1 MTWYYYTALLIVLPQ
16 LLFVLQ
22 VYNNYRYVLS
32 KHKRKRSGYR
42 PRSVLFVPCKGLD
55 SNFERNVKSFFDQ
68 NYENYLLWFVVGDKS
83 DPAYDEL
90 CRLKDHFIVSSKA
103 QDVQILFAGPG
114 QSCSQKVH
122 NLLYCYERLGEDV
135 EVMAFAD
142 SDICLRSDWLSHI
155 VYPLRQEKTG
165 AASGYRWFVPR
176 KNNLA
181 SLALSGVNAK
191 VAQLLGNT
199 RFNQAWGGSM
209 AIRVEVFRKLGLDK
223 IWPRA
228 LSDDLSLSRA
238 VKKAGLKMV
247 FVPACLVASHE
258 ATTWPKLFE
267 FGRRQLLIT
276 RVNYPKTWWIGFFSV
291 FYTVLGL
298 WGTAAMSVYAV
309 TTGKGNPVFFI
320 AVPVVFFVSQM
331 FRAILRQKMIV
342 QLLQEESGKLK
353 AARMA
358 DILFFWAWS
367 LLFLAFIISS
377 TIGRTI
383 TWRGIR
389 YKLIGPNKTIVI
401 RREG

>member
-1 MTWYYYTALLIVLPQ
+1 MTWYYYTALLIVLLQ
-16 LLFVLQ
+16 LLFVVQ

-32 KHKRKRSGYR
+32 KHKRKRSWYR
-42 PRSVLFVPCKGLD
+42 PRAVLFVPCKGLD

-68 NYENYLLWFVVGDKS
+68 DYENYLLWFVVGDKS

-90 CRLKDHFIVSSKA
+90 CRLKEQLIASSKA
-103 QDVQILFAGPG
+103 QDVQILVAGHG

-122 NLLYCYERLGEDV
+122 NLLYCYERLGEDM

-155 VYPLRQEKTG
+155 VYPLRQAKTG
-165 AASGYRWFVPR
+165 ASSGYRWFVPR

-181 SLALSGVNAK
+181 SLALSAVNAK

-209 AIRVEVFRKLGLDK
+209 AIRVEMFRRLGLDK

-238 VKKAGLKMV
+238 VKKAGLKVV

-258 ATTWPKLFE
+258 ETTWPKLFE

-298 WGTAAMSVYAV
+298 WGTAAMAVYAV
-309 TTGKGNPVFFI
+309 TTGKGNPAFFI
-320 AVPVVFFVSQM
+320 TVPVVFFVSQM
-331 FRAILRQKMIV
+331 ARAILRQKMV
-342 QLLQEESGKLK
+342 GQLLQEESGKMK

-358 DILFFWAWS
+358 DIFFFWAWS

-383 TWRGIR
+383 TWRQIR
-389 YKLIGPNKTIVI
+389 YKLVGPNKTIIVG
-401 RREG
+401 REG